1 LFFLLTFLAFRAEK
15 YQPSKDQQ
23 EKISKKGELQQEL
36 AKLEQYY
43 VRLTN
48 REKLLQQ
55 ESQPPLEEK
64 KEFSTST
71 KVVDETRNKDER
83 SRKARSGSEEMKD
96 SLSTT
101 ASSSLVA
108 STAPV
113 PVPAVSQK
121 SKKKRFLPF
130 DLSTGL
136 PLAPPPEDKTVTVVP
151 PSAGLNAAA
160 PPLNFSQWSTVLA
173 AGTPVAKKEEN
184 EALLFSTPTKK
195 EPVAATVGTISTTQT
210 ALQKKPTATLSSSF
224 NGRTVLSP
232 PEKQNSISSLSLAQV
247 APSPVVVQQQQPSV
261 SGSGANFSLLDFM
274 TPKKSTPLAKTA
286 VTPSTTTVVS
296 SSPALS
302 KGLIARQLLNEQQGR
317 SPSATTTTITTANPP
332 TVSSNAWKK
341 PETPSPVVAV
351 KPQVQQLSQSPLIP
365 SSSTSS
371 SKNMVNK
378 PNFMQIQQ
386 EEEFLRQNSDL
397 QTLKGNEIPWR
408 IDRQLKNNSLQTLM
422 AQELIAK
429 QENDEIMR
437 EYHRFEAQEK
447 EKEKAKESGKKRA
460 NSEKGK
466 GSRGGGKDSGPHYH
480 SGDGGRQERKG
491 SNKGPGRGA
500 TVGEGTVPEGQPKKS

>member
-1 LFFLLTFLAFRAEK
+1 
-15 YQPSKDQQ
+15 
-23 EKISKKGELQQEL
+23 
-36 AKLEQYY
+36 
-43 VRLTN
+43 LTN

-55 ESQPPLEEK
+55 ENQSELEEK
-64 KEFSTST
+64 KEFSTPT
-71 KVVDETRNKDER
+71 KVVDGIRNKDEK
-83 SRKARSGSEEMKD
+83 SRKSRSGSEDMKE
-96 SLSTT
+96 SLSAT
-101 ASSSLVA
+101 ATSSLVA
-108 STAPV
+108 STPPV
-113 PVPAVSQK
+113 PVPVSQK
-121 SKKKRFLPF
+121 SKKKRFVPF

-136 PLAPPPEDKTVTVVP
+136 PLAPPEDKTVATVP
-151 PSAGLNAAA
+151 PPGLKAAA
-160 PPLNFSQWSTVLA
+160 PPMNFSQWSTML
-173 AGTPVAKKEEN
+173 AGTPVEKKEG
-184 EALLFSTPTKK
+184 EASLFSTPTKS
-195 EPVAATVGTISTTQT
+195 EPVSATVNTQSP
-210 ALQKKPTATLSSSF
+210 LQKKPTATLSSSF

-247 APSPVVVQQQQPSV
+247 APSPVVVQQQPSSV

-274 TPKKSTPLAKTA
+274 TPKKSIPPAKTV
-286 VTPSTTTVVS
+286 VTPTTTTVAS

-317 SPSATTTTITTANPP
+317 SPSATATTTTANPP

-351 KPQVQQLSQSPLIP
+351 IQQPQQLQSTP
-365 SSSTSS
+365 SSTSS
-371 SKNMVNK
+371 SKNMINK

-408 IDRQLKNNSLQTLM
+408 IDRQMKNNSLQTLM

-447 EKEKAKESGKKRA
+447 EKEKAKESGKKRG
-460 NSEKGK
+460 NNEKGK
-466 GSRGGGKDSGPHYH
+466 GSRGGKDSDSHYH
-480 SGDGGRQERKG
+480 SGDGGKQERKG
-491 SNKGPGRGA
+491 PNKGQGRGA
-500 TVGEGTVPEGQPKKS
+500 IGEGKVPDGQPRKP